1 MKKRKILTIALAV
14 FLAIAMF
21 LAGFFSEMI
30 FCGGKYSELEWM
42 IDKIDAHYME
52 LDENGN
58 VREFTAQ
65 DYINIIDNGKKLKA
79 DNYGLLD
86 RYSEYYTKEEY
97 NEVLSGKEGNATG
110 IGVTLDPGGNG
121 LTVRS
126 VAFNSPL
133 DKAQLE
139 KGIDLRDRKITKIND
154 VVVSDRTA
162 LNTEIVKYSSG
173 QDFTIEFDGNI
184 TLTVKS
190 VAYVQSYF
198 RYFDKES
205 TLIFSSEYGYKP
217 VKEIIDAGTA
227 NNNLPQDTAY
237 VIFNHFNGNASEE
250 FKIVMEYLKQKGKK
264 KLILDLRDNGGGYM
278 DILCDVASYLLKGD
292 AKNKLVTAVKYKDG
306 KTDEYK
312 TGANNY
318 VPIDKLTVI
327 ANENSASASECLI
340 GALIVNGDLKRE
352 NLIVTSRNDMA
363 SSYVTYGK
371 GIMQTTFTS
380 SKGTAIKLTTAY
392 VYWPDKTTNIHGKG
406 IVANSQNGVI
416 NSNGLTRALEV
427 NNA

>member
-14 FLAIAMF
+14 FLAVAMF

-58 VREFTAQ
+58 VREFTAE

-97 NEVLSGKEGNATG
+97 NEVLSSKEGNATG
-110 IGVTLDPGGNG
+110 IGVTLDSNGNG
-121 LTVRS
+121 LTVRQ

-133 DKAQLE
+133 DKAQMAY
-139 KGIDLRDRKITKIND
+139 GVDLRGKSITKING
-154 VVVSDRTA
+154 VAVSDRTA
-162 LNTEIVKYSSG
+162 LNTEIVKYSNG
-173 QDFTIEFDGNI
+173 QDFTIEFDETI

-198 RYFDKES
+198 KYFDS
-205 TLIFSSEYGYKP
+205 DSAIVFSSEYGYKP
-217 VKEIIDAGTA
+217 VKEIIDSGASLYA
-227 NNNLPQDTAY
+227 LPQDTAY
-237 VIFNHFNGNASEE
+237 IIFNHFNGNAVEE
-250 FKIVMEYLKQKGKK
+250 FKIIMEYLKQKGKK
-264 KLILDLRDNGGGYM
+264 KVILDLRDNGGGYM
-278 DILCDVASYLLKGD
+278 DILCDVASYLMKGT

-306 KTDEYK
+306 KIDEYK

-340 GALIVNGDLKRE
+340 GALLVNGDLKKE
-352 NLIVTSRNDMA
+352 NLIVTNSTGT
-363 SSYVTYGK
+363 SYKTYGK

-406 IVANSQNGVI
+406 IVANSGNGV
-416 NSNGLTRALEV
+416 SFTNGLSRALEV